1 MSSKRHQ
8 DTISKGQATGTAVE
22 YRRRKAD
29 LEEAQAMERV
39 DAMLNEC
46 SAEIGA
52 ARERM
57 AVRQVEIERL
67 KAENRELLARTR
79 RRLEGIEKAA

>member
-1 MSSKRHQ
+1 
-8 DTISKGQATGTAVE
+8 
-22 YRRRKAD
+22 
-29 LEEAQAMERV
+29 MERV